1 VCSIVKRH
9 WADLLSVL
17 QLGDSSIVMQDET
30 NTTVISSA
38 FSLSKTVSKA
48 ENNKGKSP
56 IGADQT
62 IFPNI
67 ILTTNVCAFSSIAY
81 AVRHGRAAQ
90 SSADSAFRERG
101 TEVAESFTIR

>member
-1 VCSIVKRH
+1 MCSIVKRH

-56 IGADQT
+56 IGA
-62 IFPNI
+62 
-67 ILTTNVCAFSSIAY
+67 S
-81 AVRHGRAAQ
+81 R
-90 SSADSAFRERG
+90 
-101 TEVAESFTIR
+101 